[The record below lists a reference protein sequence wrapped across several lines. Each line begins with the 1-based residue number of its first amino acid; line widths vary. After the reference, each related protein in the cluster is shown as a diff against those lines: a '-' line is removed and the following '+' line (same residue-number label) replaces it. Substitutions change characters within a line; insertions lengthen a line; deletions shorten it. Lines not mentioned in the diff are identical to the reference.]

1 MSATCTEFHH
11 GQHMAAICTSARG
24 ALLSRMSPNAV
35 TSRVPWHGHRVHPP
49 LQRNRTHHGCKLP
62 PSRYALV
69 IPGLQC
75 ISASMPL
82 PLILTYTR
90 IGISARTL
98 PLNGLR
104 VVITSAACTPQ
115 SHQRLI
121 HAVKLQPRLLLQ
133 NLGNSGLQTALRIGP
148 SRLSSWR
155 HRRPSRSL
163 C

>member
-1 MSATCTEFHH
+1 M
-11 GQHMAAICTSARG
+11 
-24 ALLSRMSPNAV
+24 
-35 TSRVPWHGHRVHPP
+35 
-49 LQRNRTHHGCKLP
+49 
-62 PSRYALV
+62 V

-148 SRLSSWR
+148 SRLSS
-155 HRRPSRSL
+155 
-163 C
+163 